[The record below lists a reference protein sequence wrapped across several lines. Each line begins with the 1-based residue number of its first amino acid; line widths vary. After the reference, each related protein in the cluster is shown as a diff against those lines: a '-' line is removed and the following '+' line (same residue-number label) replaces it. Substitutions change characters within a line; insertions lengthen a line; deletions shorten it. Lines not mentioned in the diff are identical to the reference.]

1 MNVLGRCTQPLSDC
15 SRPKVNILLPPLAN
29 RYAKCESTMMD
40 VCVNCS
46 LTTEELRVAV
56 YLEVQ
61 NEVSD
66 MYLLFLSR
74 YGAPP

>member
-1 MNVLGRCTQPLSDC
+1 
-15 SRPKVNILLPPLAN
+15 
-29 RYAKCESTMMD
+29 MMD

-46 LTTEELRVAV
+46 LTTEELHVAV

-61 NEVSD
+61 SEVSD